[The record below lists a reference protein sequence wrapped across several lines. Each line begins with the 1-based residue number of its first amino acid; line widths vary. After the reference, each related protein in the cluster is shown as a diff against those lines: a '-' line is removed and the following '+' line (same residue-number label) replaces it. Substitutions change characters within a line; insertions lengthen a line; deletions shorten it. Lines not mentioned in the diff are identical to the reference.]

1 MAGFDINPEKV
12 DRVYAGVMCY
22 HFDKLTEII
31 KKENITIAVLTV
43 PAEEAATVAELLVM
57 AGIKGILN
65 FTPKPI
71 NVPSNVHLEEYDII
85 TSLEKLAYF
94 VKKV

>member
-1 MAGFDINPEKV
+1 M
-12 DRVYAGVMCY
+12 
-22 HFDKLTEII
+22 
-31 KKENITIAVLTV
+31 
-43 PAEEAATVAELLVM
+43 PASEAAAVAELLVM

-71 NVPSNVHLEEYDII
+71 NVPSNVYLEEYDII